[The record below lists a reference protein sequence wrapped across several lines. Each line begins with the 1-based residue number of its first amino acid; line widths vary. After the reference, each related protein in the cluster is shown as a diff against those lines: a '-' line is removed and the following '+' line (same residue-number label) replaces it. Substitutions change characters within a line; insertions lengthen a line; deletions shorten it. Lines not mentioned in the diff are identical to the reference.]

1 MEAMKSE
8 DVFRRLSGE
17 REPEESTEA
26 ERLKRTLLAFIAEES
41 GMVKD
46 LAAQS
51 KKNLAREVVHLR
63 GLVKTI
69 KEATSRV
76 RTSGPE
82 FGHAEAFALMLYEE
96 QDAQEG
102 AAPRLL
108 RVWNSRDGVTPFVV
122 HVGEVKYQHRIRS
135 MHGPFFDLPR
145 DRALDAPTHVFVTR
159 TDREVLE
166 CWDRILTKAVARGSM
181 DQEKADRLRGDLSV
195 AESWHLRIGLRDLAT
210 GRFTDEAAD

>member
-1 MEAMKSE
+1 M
-8 DVFRRLSGE
+8 DQQDRV
-17 REPEESTEA
+17 PTEA
-26 ERLKRTLLAFIAEES
+26 EQLKETLLAFIAEEA

-69 KEATSRV
+69 KDATSRV

-96 QDAQEG
+96 QDVPAG
-102 AAPRLL
+102 AEQRLL

-122 HVGEVKYQHRIRS
+122 HVGDVKYQHRIRS
-135 MHGPFFDLPR
+135 MQGPFFDLPR
-145 DRALDAPTHVFVTR
+145 DRAVDAPTHVFVTR

-181 DQEKADRLRGDLSV
+181 DAAKADSLRGDLSV

-210 GRFTDEAAD
+210 GRFTDEEDRHAAE

>member
-1 MEAMKSE
+1 MMKSE
-8 DVFRRLSGE
+8 RV
-17 REPEESTEA
+17 PTEA
-26 ERLKRTLLAFIAEES
+26 EQLKETLLAFIAEEA

-82 FGHAEAFALMLYEE
+82 FGHAEAFMLMTYVRV
-96 QDAQEG
+96 EG
-102 AAPRLL
+102 EGPDRLL
-108 RVWNSRDGVTPFVV
+108 VWNSRDGVTPFVIN
-122 HVGEVKYQHRIRS
+122 VGPSKYQHAISS
-135 MHGPFFDLPR
+135 MQGPHFDLPR
-145 DRALDAPTHVFVTR
+145 DQSPTHKWVTR

-166 CWDRILTKAVARGSM
+166 AWHRTMDRAVELGKIEKGKAESM
-181 DQEKADRLRGDLSV
+181 RDNLEV
-195 AESWHLRIGLRDLAT
+195 AESWNYRIGLVNLET
-210 GRFTDEAAD
+210 GRFTDEEVLAAAGEVVRHGAD

>member
-1 MEAMKSE
+1 MMKSE
-8 DVFRRLSGE
+8 RV
-17 REPEESTEA
+17 PIEA
-26 ERLKRTLLAFIAEES
+26 EQLKETLLAFIAEES

-69 KEATSRV
+69 KDATSRV

-96 QDAQEG
+96 QDATAG
-102 AAPRLL
+102 AEPRLL

-135 MHGPFFDLPR
+135 MQGPFFDLPR
-145 DRALDAPTHVFVTR
+145 GRALDAPTHVFVTR

-166 CWDRILTKAVARGSM
+166 CWNRVLTKAVARGSM

-210 GRFTDEAAD
+210 GRFTDEEAHHAAE

>member
-8 DVFRRLSGE
+8 SVFRRLSGMQE
-17 REPEESTEA
+17 SEEQTEA
-26 ERLKRTLLAFIAEES
+26 ERLKRVLLEFIDQEA
-41 GMVKD
+41 GLVKG

-51 KKNLAREVVHLR
+51 KKQLAREVVHLR

-69 KEATSRV
+69 KDATSRV

-96 QDAQEG
+96 QDVPAG
-102 AAPRLL
+102 AEQRLL
-108 RVWNSRDGVTPFVV
+108 RIWNSRDGVTPFVV
-122 HVGEVKYQHRIRS
+122 HVDDVKYQHRIRS
-135 MHGPFFDLPR
+135 MQGPFFDLPR
-145 DRALDAPTHVFVTR
+145 DRVVDAPTHVFVTR

-181 DQEKADRLRGDLSV
+181 DAVKADSLRGDLSV

-210 GRFTDEAAD
+210 GRFTDEA